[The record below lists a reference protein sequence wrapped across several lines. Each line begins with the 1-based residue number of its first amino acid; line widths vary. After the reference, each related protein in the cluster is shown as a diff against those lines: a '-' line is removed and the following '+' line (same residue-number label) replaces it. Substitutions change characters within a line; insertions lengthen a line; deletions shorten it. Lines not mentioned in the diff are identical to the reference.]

1 MKAYVGIMDGLA
13 DTVHVDADHGEAA
26 AKAVEAFIDADKPQ
40 TRDDKVATIHL
51 CPVDPVKVKDAL
63 AGGGFD
69 IEPFNM
75 TKIG

>member
-40 TRDDKVATIHL
+40 TRDD
-51 CPVDPVKVKDAL
+51 PVKVKDAL